1 MFLKSIRENLAGYLC
16 SKMGEKRKKRKTAE
30 HKADILFAA
39 ASAKHT
45 KYIP

>member
-1 MFLKSIRENLAGYLC
+1 MFLKYLRENLAGYLC
-16 SKMGEKRKKRKTAE
+16 SKMGEKRKTAE
-30 HKADILFAA
+30 DKVDILFAA

>member
-1 MFLKSIRENLAGYLC
+1 MFLKSLRKNLAGYLC
-16 SKMGEKRKKRKTAE
+16 SKMGEKRKKTAE
-30 HKADILFAA
+30 DKADILFAA

>member
-1 MFLKSIRENLAGYLC
+1 MFLKS
-16 SKMGEKRKKRKTAE
+16 EKIQQDICALKWEKKEKKIAE
-30 HKADILFAA
+30 DKADILFAA

>member
-1 MFLKSIRENLAGYLC
+1 
-16 SKMGEKRKKRKTAE
+16 MGEKREKKTAE
-30 HKADILFAA
+30 DKADILFA